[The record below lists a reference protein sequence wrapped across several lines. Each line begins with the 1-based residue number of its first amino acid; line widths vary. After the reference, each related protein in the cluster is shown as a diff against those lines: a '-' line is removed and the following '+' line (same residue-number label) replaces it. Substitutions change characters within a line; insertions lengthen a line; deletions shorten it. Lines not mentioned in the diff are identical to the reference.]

1 METWKIILGSGVAVA
16 IITAIK
22 EGILW
27 IANRKAHNQD
37 KKEEKDDC
45 FAALKQS
52 VEDGF
57 KLVNGKIELISEDV
71 KTIHESIS
79 EINKKQDDQCEALQA
94 QLGNTIKYLAGKY
107 IRRGKITPEELEE
120 LEWLFI
126 PYEKNGGNGT
136 RAKMFH
142 KCQTSLELV
151 DSVPAKSKGEI
162 Q

>member
-1 METWKIILGSGVAVA
+1 MEPWIAAMLGSGVVVA
-16 IITAIK
+16 LITFSKDIV
-22 EGILW
+22 LW
-27 IANRKAHNQD
+27 IMNRKAGKRD
-37 KKEEKDDC
+37 KQEEKDDC

-57 KLVNGKIELISEDV
+57 KLVNNKIEVVSEDV
-71 KTIHESIS
+71 KTIHISIS

-107 IRRGKITPEELEE
+107 IRRKKITPEELEE

-136 RAKMFH
+136 RAKMFR
-142 KCQTSLELV
+142 KCQNELEIV
-151 DSVPAKSKGEI
+151 DSIPGKSKGE
-162 Q
+162 